1 MALSG
6 IWPLS
11 LAALGATTAVLWWRT
26 RSQHGPSSH
35 AQPPSNGRMR
45 LAVVPVQT
53 VHNRARG
60 TRGHY
65 SGSGGTE

>member
-35 AQPPSNGRMR
+35 GQPPSNGRMR

-53 VHNRARG
+53 VHNRPAAHGATTAGRAA
-60 TRGHY
+60 
-65 SGSGGTE
+65 TE